1 MMTTVFLI
9 SLIAIGLFFGFKY
22 LTGKNKTR
30 DEKSAMEKISGT
42 IVNEAKRN
50 LNDLAEGMRDTETVK
65 KELLQAIEKNMKD
78 LRVNYTKHFEN
89 LLRSK
94 ETYKEIQEK
103 TSKRIE
109 NLKSKIRGLKEQ
121 FNNTNEEKYKTQ
133 AEDTVR
139 ILIEATRILT
149 NSTNKIA
156 KAEEDIEKSKNAY
169 QISIIRL
176 EEKRAEISSMMCS
189 EVVSQSY
196 VRDIERELKEK
207 IKINDIQSKSIDLI
221 DGREE
226 EAPIISMDEVK
237 SVYEQI

>member
-1 MMTTVFLI
+1 MMVTVFVI
-9 SLIAIGLFFGFKY
+9 SLVVIGLFCGFKY
-22 LTGKNKTR
+22 LTGKNKTHN
-30 DEKSAMEKISGT
+30 EKSAMEKISGT

-65 KELLQAIEKNMKD
+65 KELLQAIDENVKY
-78 LRVNYTKHFEN
+78 LRANYTKHFEN
-89 LLRSK
+89 LLRSR

-109 NLKSKIRGLKEQ
+109 SLKSKIRELKEK

-133 AEDTVR
+133 AENTVR
-139 ILIEATRILT
+139 ILIEANRILT

-156 KAEEDIEKSKNAY
+156 KAEEDIERFKNTY

-189 EVVSQSY
+189 GVVSPYY
-196 VRDIERELKEK
+196 VRDIEKELKEK
-207 IKINDIQSKSIDLI
+207 IKMNDIQSKSMDLI
-221 DGREE
+221 DGHDEE
-226 EAPIISMDEVK
+226 NTSIDMDEVK
-237 SVYEQI
+237 RVYEQI